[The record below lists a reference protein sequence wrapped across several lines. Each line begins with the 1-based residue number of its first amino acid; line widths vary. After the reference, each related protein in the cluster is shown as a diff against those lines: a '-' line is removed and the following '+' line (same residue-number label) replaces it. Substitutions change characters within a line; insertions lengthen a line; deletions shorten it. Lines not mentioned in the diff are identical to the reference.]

1 MGDFRTTPSV
11 FTNTIACEFR
21 KNVACG
27 RASLSFLHLRM
38 NFNHLHYF
46 HVIASEG
53 TLARA
58 SRRLGTT
65 QPTLSA
71 QLKQLEDHFGVK
83 LFDRTGGSLRL
94 NANGR
99 KALEV
104 TNEMFRHGARLET
117 LFPGNQPRPLRRL
130 EIGIATT
137 VSRSFAMERFIKI
150 FADRNI
156 LTRVRQG
163 DHEYLHHELLS
174 SGLDLFI
181 TDNPPVSRKTRDT
194 IHRQI
199 SSPAFVVIAPTAEHS
214 KLAAKFPASLNHQPF
229 IHYTSHSAY
238 RFEVDQ
244 YFRDSGV
251 EPEIVA
257 EADDVYLIKEA
268 VAAGIGLGI
277 VPLQLLGESGDP
289 KVAILGHVGRSFG
302 IHAVYVKQDPTTEVL
317 AALDLLSDP
326 AA

>member
-1 MGDFRTTPSV
+1 
-11 FTNTIACEFR
+11 
-21 KNVACG
+21 
-27 RASLSFLHLRM
+27 M

-53 TLARA
+53 SLARA
-58 SRRLGTT
+58 SKKLGTT
-65 QPTLSA
+65 VPTLSA
-71 QLKQLEDHFGVK
+71 QLKQLEDYFGAK

-99 KALEV
+99 KAHEV
-104 TNEMFRHGARLET
+104 TNEMFRQGARLET
-117 LFPGNQPRPLRRL
+117 LFPTDRPRPVRRL

-137 VSRSFAMERFIKI
+137 VSHSFAIQRFIKI
-150 FADRNI
+150 FSDRNI

-163 DHEYLHHELLS
+163 DPEYLHHELLS

-181 TDNPPVSRKTRDT
+181 TDNPPASRKTKD
-194 IHRQI
+194 IVHRQI
-199 SSPAFVVIAPTAEHS
+199 SSPPFVVIAPLAEGA
-214 KLAAKFPASLNHQPF
+214 KLARKFPTSLNRQPF
-229 IHYTSHSAY
+229 VHYTMHSAY

-244 YFRDSGV
+244 YFRDAGV

-277 VPLQLLGESGDP
+277 IPRQLIHEERDP
-289 KVAILGHVGRSFG
+289 KVAILGNVERSFG
-302 IHAVYVKQDPTTEVL
+302 IHAVYVKQDPTKEVL

-326 AA
+326 ADAV

>member
-1 MGDFRTTPSV
+1 
-11 FTNTIACEFR
+11 
-21 KNVACG
+21 
-27 RASLSFLHLRM
+27 M

-53 TLARA
+53 SLARA
-58 SRRLGTT
+58 SRKLGIT

-71 QLKQLEDHFGVK
+71 QLKQLEEHFGQK

-104 TNEMFRHGARLET
+104 TNEMFRHGARLDT
-117 LFPGNQPRPLRRL
+117 LFPRDQWRPVRRL

-137 VSRSFAMERFIKI
+137 VSRTFAMERFIKI

-181 TDNPPVSRKTRDT
+181 TDNPPVSRKTKDT
-194 IHRQI
+194 VHRQI
-199 SSPAFVVIAPTAEHS
+199 SSPPFVVIAPADECA
-214 KLAAKFPASLNHQPF
+214 KLAPKFPVSLNRQPF
-229 IHYTSHSAY
+229 VHYTTHSAY

-244 YFRDSGV
+244 FFRDAGV

-277 VPLQLLGESGDP
+277 IPRQLLGEDGDP
-289 KVAILGHVGRSFG
+289 KVGILGQVERSFG
-302 IHAVYVKQDPTTEVL
+302 IHAVYVKQDPTKEVL
-317 AALDLLSDP
+317 TALDLLSDP
-326 AA
+326 IV